1 MGIFATRS
9 RQITGVS
16 AGVAAGVATR
26 STTGL
31 DLGGPEAGVELS
43 EELRRVVPPH
53 FEAVG
58 EALASGSSSVDACAV
73 VGHDLARQGVSLEEA
88 LEGLRATYHLVAGAD
103 PDYASMRGVSVA
115 WGESTLGYLHQLS
128 CEDPLTGLATMAHV
142 RGRLSELYRGELTES
157 LGVREAYALVVV
169 DASRGREGT
178 GGSRADV
185 LTHALVAHRLGETV
199 RGVFAGPET
208 IGRLG
213 PARVVVLAR
222 RDERLVQRAALLR
235 RMVSTPGGGSGGA
248 RVWIEGLPGSDAA
261 AGALLDELRRL

>member
-1 MGIFATRS
+1 MGIFATGS
-9 RQITGVS
+9 RQITGV
-16 AGVAAGVATR
+16 ATGVATR
-26 STTGL
+26 LTT
-31 DLGGPEAGVELS
+31 GGPEAGVELS
-43 EELRRVVPPH
+43 EELRRALPPH

-58 EALASGSSSVDACAV
+58 EALASGSGSVDACAV
-73 VGHDLARQGVSLEEA
+73 VGHDLARQGVSLEET
-88 LEGLRATYHLVAGAD
+88 LEGLRATYHLVGGVD
-103 PDYASMRGVSVA
+103 PDYASMRAVSVA

-157 LGVREAYALVVV
+157 LRVREAYALVVV
-169 DASRGREGT
+169 DVLRGCDGI

-185 LTHALVAHRLGETV
+185 LTHALRAHRLGETV

-213 PARVVVLAR
+213 PARIVVLAR
-222 RDERLVQRAALLR
+222 RDERLVPRTGLLR
-235 RMVSTPGGGSGGA
+235 RMVTASESGSRDA